1 MISLVIFISFL
12 LPFFICFYVDR
23 HHATLWDSF
32 SRLLLLLLLD
42 PKLDSYAHYVD
53 TRSREV
59 AEVGGKQWCILC
71 MALLVALG
79 TGVGVGLPLALRS
92 GSSLQE
98 RLIAA
103 QNILA
108 QVPLIDG

>member
-1 MISLVIFISFL
+1 MISLVIFIFL
-12 LPFFICFYVDR
+12 LFRFYVDQHYATLLGFIFSAALDLHLTR
-23 HHATLWDSF
+23 STITSVHTHATEI
-32 SRLLLLLLLD
+32 
-42 PKLDSYAHYVD
+42 AA
-53 TRSREV
+53 